1 MIRKRRARL
10 GALAAGLLVLAP
22 TLAGCVYQDPPA
34 EAIATKRFTLLNG
47 GQQRVFDLAPDG
59 AEGDRFSGTV
69 TMQAPGE
76 DIAIKKVSWH
86 VLDAAGAEIPVTD
99 HRIHFHH
106 AVAYSRKATDP
117 VCGGSSHRWNAPG
130 SERTELELPNGYAYF
145 VSAADRWSVNID
157 LMNTSAER
165 QNGIKLVYDITYTKD
180 RSTLHDVTPYWL
192 DASGCAG
199 QFVLSG
205 DRDPLIYSKE
215 RSFVLPKAGKVVA
228 VRGHFH
234 AAGIDATLTTADG
247 RVICRTAGVYGEPG
261 GGHDHGHGGE
271 PTAPPERNL
280 LAIPLCKDL
289 SFDVRAGERVNVAV
303 RYHNDVYMQDAMAS
317 MLVYVAEDEVEPAP
331 TTVAPGG
338 PTTLGGQAGKTAA
351 GPVRLNPA
359 D

>member
-1 MIRKRRARL
+1 MIRTRKARL
-10 GALAAGLLVLAP
+10 GALAAGLAALVPA
-22 TLAGCVYQDPPA
+22 LAGCVYQDPPP
-34 EAIATKRFTLLNG
+34 EAIATKRFEIG
-47 GQQRVFDLAPDG
+47 RAFDLAPEG
-59 AEGDRFSGTV
+59 ADGDRFSGTV
-69 TMQAPGE
+69 AMPAPGE
-76 DIAIKKVSWH
+76 DVAIKKVSWH
-86 VLDAAGAEIPVTD
+86 VLDASGAEVPVTD

-157 LMNTSAER
+157 LMNTSDQR
-165 QNGIKLVYDITYTKD
+165 QDGIKLVYDITYARD

-205 DRDPLIYSKE
+205 DKDPLIYTKE

-234 AAGIDATLTTADG
+234 AAGIDATLSTSDG
-247 RVICRTAGVYGEPG
+247 RVVCKTAGVYGETG
-261 GGHDHGHGGE
+261 GGHEHGMDHGAE
-271 PTAPPERNL
+271 PAAPERNL
-280 LAIPLCKDL
+280 VAIPLCKDL
-289 SFDVRAGERVNVAV
+289 SFDVPANQRVRVAV
-303 RYHNDVYMQDAMAS
+303 RYNNDVYMPDAMAS
-317 MLVYVAEDEVEPAP
+317 MLVYVAEDETTPPPTTAAPGVPTTAVGQARRAP
-331 TTVAPGG
+331 T
-338 PTTLGGQAGKTAA
+338 
-351 GPVRLNPA
+351 GPVRLNPV